1 MVCSPGVEDTK
12 GLYIVTRLKDKYC
25 QSNKDTVL
33 NTEERGQWVHA
44 YVVCVVGDGRHLHP

>member
-25 QSNKDTVL
+25 QSNKDTVCGVSVL
-33 NTEERGQWVHA
+33 RRGVSGFMHML
-44 YVVCVVGDGRHLHP
+44 YV